1 MDKNAITFTIIQ
13 KKIPKIDKRFHG
25 KRSLTIQILEKTK
38 FFVQEFLKG
47 RYALIQIDAKRR
59 IYHNLMVFS
68 NRHSH
73 FDLVVSFLKKSNFLK
88 LKNIKYHKIK

>member
-1 MDKNAITFTIIQ
+1 MPIKNDRSTVDKNAITFTIIQ
-13 KKIPKIDKRFHG
+13 KKIPKIDKRFYG

-47 RYALIQIDAKRR
+47 RYALIQIVAERLF
-59 IYHNLMVFS
+59 YQNLMVFS

-73 FDLVVSFLKKSNFLK
+73 FESGSFVSKKNLIF
-88 LKNIKYHKIK
+88 